1 MKKYIIITVIV
12 IFMFSTDLLYCQPPP
27 PDAGGSGPGF
37 TDIDV
42 ELPLNT
48 LIYPFLVLGLF
59 LGVFYT
65 KKLSR

>member
-1 MKKYIIITVIV
+1 
-12 IFMFSTDLLYCQPPP
+12 MFSTDLLYCQPPP